1 VPQNIIL
8 EIWNRRSL
16 IMTLAVSDLKLRYR
30 NSVFGFFWSFLE
42 PLLMLTILYFVFT
55 EIFHGT
61 IQYYP
66 LYLLMGLIMW
76 NMFARGTSMGMESIL
91 AKSGLITS
99 TYLPREV
106 VVFSGVLTSFF
117 MMVFELIVF
126 SIFMGVFGLMPSTT
140 IILLPV
146 MVVILFVLTLGF
158 SFALSSLLV
167 YYRDLRSIWGI
178 ILQVAFFAAT
188 IIYQIT
194 IFPEKI
200 RYFISLN
207 PIVPLLDISRNVT
220 IYNKWPNGGDLTY
233 LISIT
238 FVVLCVGYAI
248 FKILDRRIVEEL

>member
-1 VPQNIIL
+1 
-8 EIWNRRSL
+8 
-16 IMTLAVSDLKLRYR
+16 
-30 NSVFGFFWSFLE
+30 
-42 PLLMLTILYFVFT
+42 
-55 EIFHGT
+55 
-61 IQYYP
+61 
-66 LYLLMGLIMW
+66 MGLIMW

-91 AKSGLITS
+91 TKSGLITS

-117 MMVFELIVF
+117 MMVFELIIF
-126 SIFMGVFGLMPSTT
+126 SIFMGVFGLLPSVT

-167 YYRDLRSIWGI
+167 YYRDLRSIWGV

-220 IYNKWPNGGDLTY
+220 IYNKWPNGGDLAY

-238 FVVLCVGYAI
+238 FAALCVGYAI

>member
-1 VPQNIIL
+1 MNKTVT

-16 IMTLAVSDLKLRYR
+16 ILTLAISDLKLRYR
-30 NSVFGFFWSFLE
+30 NSIFGFFWSFLE
-42 PLLMLTILYFVFT
+42 PLLMLTVLYLVFT
-55 EIFHGT
+55 EIFHST

-76 NMFARGTSMGMESIL
+76 NMFARGTSIGMESIL
-91 AKSGLITS
+91 NKSGLITQ

-117 MMVFELIVF
+117 MMLFELIVF
-126 SIFMGVFGLMPSTT
+126 FIFMGVFGLMPPVT
-140 IILLPV
+140 IIMLPL

-158 SFALSSLLV
+158 SFVLSSLLV
-167 YYRDLRSIWGI
+167 YYRDLRSIWNV
-178 ILQVAFFAAT
+178 ILQAAFFAAT

-200 RYFISLN
+200 RHIISLN

-220 IYNKWPNGGDLTY
+220 IYNKWPDGSDLAY
-233 LISIT
+233 LISVT
-238 FVVLCVGYAI
+238 FIMLCVGYVI